1 MPEPSLYYYKCELYG
16 KRSKRGVRDPVIDG
30 DTIDVL
36 CDLGYGVKMELR
48 LRLVGINTPES
59 RTRNKAEKVMGLA
72 AKSFL
77 KHLLEEADSI
87 EFLSHDRGKYGR
99 VLAELY
105 TIKHGARTNVNDL
118 LVKTGHAREY
128 HGGKREPWA

>member
-77 KHLLEEADSI
+77 
-87 EFLSHDRGKYGR
+87 
-99 VLAELY
+99 
-105 TIKHGARTNVNDL
+105 
-118 LVKTGHAREY
+118 
-128 HGGKREPWA
+128 